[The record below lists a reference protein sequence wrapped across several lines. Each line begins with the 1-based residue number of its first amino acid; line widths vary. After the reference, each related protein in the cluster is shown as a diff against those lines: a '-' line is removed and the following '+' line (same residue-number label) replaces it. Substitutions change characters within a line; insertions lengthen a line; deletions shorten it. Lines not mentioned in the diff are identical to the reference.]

1 MVSADTIWV
10 VLLIIGQP
18 YVECVEFPTPNDTS
32 TQIVSADTT
41 WVGGGHTNTIRIAA
55 RWDAGDA
62 TWWQSLY

>member
-41 WVGGGHTNTIRIAA
+41 WVGGGA
-55 RWDAGDA
+55 
-62 TWWQSLY
+62 Y